1 MENAK
6 QTKGGLLVLIAL
18 VILTVVFFVTKKAKD
33 EVVVNSDE
41 LTEVDPL
48 VGSESSA
55 NIYVPMPDDSQW
67 MPKEVSEDKLTLDI
81 PSEYYVSRPRIGD
94 CDVTSISTVTDNG
107 KPVSIALVYNV
118 GCTNADLQTNAAQ
131 SIEKNGYIFRTNYTS
146 PSVIAVFERIVNSAK

>member
-1 MENAK
+1 
-6 QTKGGLLVLIAL
+6 
-18 VILTVVFFVTKKAKD
+18 
-33 EVVVNSDE
+33 
-41 LTEVDPL
+41 
-48 VGSESSA
+48 
-55 NIYVPMPDDSQW
+55 MPADGEW

-81 PSEYYVSRPRIGD
+81 PSGYYVSRPRIGD

-146 PSVIAVFERIVNSAK
+146 PSVIAVFEKIVNSAK